1 MKARNLK
8 LVGIMVLI
16 GLVACVVTYA
26 GKPKK
31 NPLPDAVKAA
41 ISKLYPQ
48 ATIGEAKLE
57 KEGLEVYEVELK
69 QDGQEIEVTVAP
81 DGTIVD
87 VGTEVAIDGLPAAV
101 KAAIA
106 QAAANAEIKEVKQE
120 TTYYI
125 VTLKKLE
132 TPQISYEAEFIKDG
146 KKVEVELAADGTIS
160 KQEVEDKECKDDED
174 KGKGKDK
181 DKDEDEQQVSIE
193 QVPAA
198 VKTTIEAQGGTI
210 KKLERET
217 ENGKTIYEAELII
230 NGQEVEI
237 KVADDGKL
245 LGKEAGDKD
254 EDNEEN

>member
-1 MKARNLK
+1 MKLK
-8 LVGIMVLI
+8 QWKLLGLIVLI
-16 GLVACVVTYA
+16 GAMVCVITYA

-31 NPLPDAVKAA
+31 NPLSDAVKAA

-48 ATIGEAKLE
+48 ATIEEAKLE

-87 VGTEVAIDGLPAAV
+87 VGTGVAIDGLPAAV

-132 TPQISYEAEFIKDG
+132 TPQIGYEAEFIKDG

-174 KGKGKDK
+174 K
-181 DKDEDEQQVSIE
+181 DEDEQQVSIE

-198 VKTTIEAQGGTI
+198 VKATIEAQGGTI
-210 KKLERET
+210 KNIERET
-217 ENGKTIYEAELII
+217 ENGKTIYGAELII

-237 KVADDGKL
+237 KVADDGTL